1 MSRTLS
7 EKQLLERIA
16 RHKQKAEKAAAQ
28 LDKIKAAKQAREA
41 AALSAAFLAIYKNAD
56 ARQRQSI
63 RAHLEK
69 TGIMRSKLAL
79 VLAALSSVDASA
91 PAAPATQP
99 PQEKKA

>member
-1 MSRTLS
+1 MSRAPS
-7 EKQLLERIA
+7 VKQLEDRIER
-16 RHKQKAEKAAAQ
+16 HQKKAEKAAAQ
-28 LDKIKAAKQAREA
+28 LAKLKAAQKARA
-41 AALSAAFLAIYKNAD
+41 DDALSAAFLAIYKNAD

>member
-41 AALSAAFLAIYKNAD
+41 AALSAAFLACYKRAD
-56 ARQRQSI
+56 SNLREQI
-63 RAHLEK
+63 KTCLEGASLK
-69 TGIMRSKLAL
+69 RNQYAL
-79 VLAALSSVDASA
+79 TLAALGRLDDK
-91 PAAPATQP
+91 T
-99 PQEKKA
+99 PQQEGKNSTTDQQ